1 MFSFQWNSK
10 IRATPRHLLDGRG
23 VVILTTPFKM
33 ADNNE
38 AEESIEG
45 GDLIDLEWSDGD
57 FCLFSC
63 LHVKGENSTTLE
75 EW

>member
-1 MFSFQWNSK
+1 
-10 IRATPRHLLDGRG
+10 
-23 VVILTTPFKM
+23 M

-75 EW
+75 EWWDYTNHSSFISSQFEGHYK